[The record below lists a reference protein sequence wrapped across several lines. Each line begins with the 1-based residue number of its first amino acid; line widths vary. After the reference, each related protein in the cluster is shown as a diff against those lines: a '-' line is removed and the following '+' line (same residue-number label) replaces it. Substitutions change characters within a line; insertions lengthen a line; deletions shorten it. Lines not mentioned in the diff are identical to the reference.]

1 MFRNNKH
8 GQWISTLIAGAC
20 LAPMLAACGGSSSTS
35 SSGSTTIRLLGHTG
49 LQTSMDAVIKDFEAA
64 HPDVHVQTQYAP
76 AGPTYGQTLITQIQ
90 GGNAPDVFYGNG
102 GTGATE
108 SLIPLAKSGKLLDL
122 SSQPWA
128 ADIPKSAADMYKV
141 SGKTYGLLM
150 DESPQGILY
159 KPATFTNMG
168 LSIPET
174 FSDVLAICKAAR
186 SENKYGIAL
195 SGQSAGYAA
204 EIVAAS
210 LVYSAEPDWNAKRN
224 AGDVTFAN
232 SSGWEETLQRF
243 REMRN
248 ADCFQ
253 PGAESASTPQSFEPM
268 TSGKALM
275 TIVPSGALGAVA
287 AGKPNDWAM
296 VAFPGDTETQTR
308 VSVGY
313 QDALGVSATTK
324 KKVAA
329 LEFIDYVAG
338 AGAATRAKLS
348 GTVSLAQAKA
358 GDLPKNLQGFKPYYD
373 KDLTIARPHDA
384 WSGGGAMN
392 ALSTA
397 VVAFMTGQTS
407 AADGLKTV
415 DKAWGQ

>member
-1 MFRNNKH
+1 MFKSSRRSR
-8 GQWISTLIAGAC
+8 WIGALMAGAC
-20 LAPMLAACGGSSSTS
+20 IAPMLTACGGGDSA
-35 SSGSTTIRLLGHTG
+35 SGSGGNTIRFLGHTG
-49 LQTSMDAVIKDFEAA
+49 LQASMDEVIKAFETA
-64 HPDVHVQTQYAP
+64 HPDIHVQTQYAP

-122 SSQPWA
+122 SGQAWA
-128 ADIPKSAADMYKV
+128 ADIPKAAEGMYKV
-141 SGKTYGLLM
+141 DGKTYGLMM

-159 KPATFTNMG
+159 KPAAFKSMG
-168 LSIPET
+168 LSTPKT
-174 FSDVLAICKAAR
+174 FSDVLALCKAAR
-186 SENKYGIAL
+186 GKDKYGISL

-210 LVYSAEPDWNAKRN
+210 LVYSAEPQWNTKRN
-224 AGDVTFAN
+224 AGEVTF
-232 SSGWEETLQRF
+232 SGTSGWEETLERF
-243 REMRN
+243 RQMRK

-296 VAFPGDTETQTR
+296 VAFPGDTEAQTR

-313 QDALGVSATTK
+313 QDALGVSAATK
-324 KKVAA
+324 KKTAA
-329 LEFIDYVAG
+329 LQFLDFVAG
-338 AGAATRAKLS
+338 DGASTRAELS

-358 GDLPKNLQGFKPYYD
+358 GDLPKTLQGFKQPYD
-373 KDLTIARPHDA
+373 KNLTIARPHDQWA
-384 WSGGGAMN
+384 GGGAMN

-397 VVAFMTGQTS
+397 VVAFMTGQSS
-407 AADGLKTV
+407 AVDALKTV